1 MIEKRREKNMEYV
14 IKLNQAVFT
23 QIQDNKSQII
33 LKNCI
38 LSIIGIIV
46 VCSLLFDFGE
56 LSWSVRL
63 FLMSIIF
70 TFSGEKKEYIPYAME
85 LYFNDD
91 YCEIHTSKEYYSI
104 RRLRKKEIFMMKY
117 SEISKCVFKT
127 KSNRIQIYGNGKSQC
142 LIYNKDGSLLETQTE
157 EHHFTNGMIC
167 CNTQFATEIDFI
179 KEIENHFPLKVKIEN
194 N

>member
-1 MIEKRREKNMEYV
+1 MKYV

-23 QIQDNKSQII
+23 KIQDNKSQII

-70 TFSGEKKEYIPYAME
+70 TFFGEKKEYIPYAME

-91 YCEIHTSKEYYSI
+91 YLEIHTSKRWCSI
-104 RRLRKKEIFMMKY
+104 RLKKKEIFTMKY

-142 LIYNKDGSLLETQTE
+142 LIYNKDGSLLETQTK
-157 EHHFTNGMIC
+157 EHHFKNGMIC
-167 CNTQFATEIDFI
+167 CDTQFATEDFI
-179 KEIENHFPLKVKIEN
+179 KEIENHFPLKVTIEN